1 LLTVVCLSLA
11 GLCLASLS
19 LVSQFD
25 RYMVL
30 YLPLLLVPASLALHQ
45 HPPAKPAVMAA
56 LATTLL
62 YAVFSVSAVHDY
74 MAWNRTRWQA
84 IRYLTNNLGVPA
96 ERLDGGFEFNGV
108 STYSEDYIRTPGK
121 SPWWVKDDEYVI
133 AFDVLPGYRVF
144 KLYPVRQWL
153 PAGIKQIYV
162 LRREGHP
169 TPADSPAGLQDLRNH
184 RTAEDRGSSCD
195 SHVPELDPKSPEE
208 AAPPSA

>member
-121 SPWWVKDDEYVI
+121 SPWWVQDDE
-133 AFDVLPGYRVF
+133 
-144 KLYPVRQWL
+144 
-153 PAGIKQIYV
+153 
-162 LRREGHP
+162 
-169 TPADSPAGLQDLRNH
+169 T
-184 RTAEDRGSSCD
+184 
-195 SHVPELDPKSPEE
+195 
-208 AAPPSA
+208 

>member
-1 LLTVVCLSLA
+1 
-11 GLCLASLS
+11 
-19 LVSQFD
+19 
-25 RYMVL
+25 
-30 YLPLLLVPASLALHQ
+30 
-45 HPPAKPAVMAA
+45 
-56 LATTLL
+56 
-62 YAVFSVSAVHDY
+62 

-144 KLYPVRQWL
+144 KLYPVRQGL
-153 PAGIKQIYV
+153 PAGIKQIYA

-169 TPADSPAGLQDLRNH
+169 TSADSPAGLQDLRNH